1 MIKSSFTGLYCDILY
16 VSVIFIVQI
25 FILSLLFRWNMDV
38 YVPSSIMRFND
49 RKETINV
56 HIVGMNGSLSPS
68 PLIYCWHFELEEFL
82 NCVHVITI
90 KLWQIHDMK
99 FNLWIYFDIS
109 TVSYAKFEISM
120 CNQRIG
126 IAKIKYGGR
135 PMHLCRNNYHSCV
148 TCDII
153 DSEWNE
159 AAALLG
165 ANIITINLNRFSR

>member
-1 MIKSSFTGLYCDILY
+1 MKYGLVHAKLDYA
-16 VSVIFIVQI
+16 
-25 FILSLLFRWNMDV
+25 
-38 YVPSSIMRFND
+38 FND

-90 KLWQIHDMK
+90 KWWQIHDMK

-120 CNQRIG
+120 CHKQRIG
-126 IAKIKYGGR
+126 IVKIRYGTFNAFVS
-135 PMHLCRNNYHSCV
+135 H
-148 TCDII
+148 
-153 DSEWNE
+153 
-159 AAALLG
+159 
-165 ANIITINLNRFSR
+165 NIILVSHAILSIQNEMRQKRATGTNIYHN